1 LTKGERVEEVASGMG
16 FMKCMALPEGAWR
29 DAVAA
34 DVEDVGNDVGVIRR
48 WTKERVVTAE
58 H

>member
-1 LTKGERVEEVASGMG
+1 MG